1 MDLQWQEVVNDM
13 AKWLVL
19 MESGASTNEDLDAMA
34 KELEMLAQRTKKK
47 NGEVQELQKE
57 NGKMAKQLEET
68 QKQLANQV
76 KKTFYEE
83 NQRITRE

>member
-1 MDLQWQEVVNDM
+1 
-13 AKWLVL
+13 
-19 MESGASTNEDLDAMA
+19 
-34 KELEMLAQRTKKK
+34 
-47 NGEVQELQKE
+47 
-57 NGKMAKQLEET
+57 MAKQLEET